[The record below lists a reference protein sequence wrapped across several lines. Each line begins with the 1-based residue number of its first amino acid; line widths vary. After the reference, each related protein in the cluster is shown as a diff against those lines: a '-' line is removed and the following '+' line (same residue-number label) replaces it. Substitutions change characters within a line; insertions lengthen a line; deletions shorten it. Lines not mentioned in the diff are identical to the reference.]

1 MKKLLIILAIIVAVV
16 AGGTAVL
23 VANLDKIVNSKKD
36 YLLDKAETTL
46 GRDVTIDEI
55 GVTLS
60 RGIGVKL
67 TNVAIA
73 DDPAFSSAE
82 FVTAKDLTIRV
93 KFWPL
98 LKKQVEVKRL
108 VLNEPV
114 INVIRD
120 EEGVLNFAT
129 ITGGAESGSPAGES
143 GTGTSTTPPA
153 AAASFALAFAD
164 IKQGTIR
171 YDDRQSGV
179 NIEIN
184 RVNLTVKNAGL
195 GKVVEIEFSSAFLA
209 EDPNIKLQGTVGPIE
224 KLGAPEDL
232 EPTPVRLEASI
243 GPLAPDKIRGVLPN
257 NPQLKQLDDLEM
269 GDVEISL
276 KVDGTLGALEL
287 SEAIVRLSVLG
298 AQQPNLTL
306 NAQAGPLNVTR
317 AIDQPGFVEFATKL
331 EIRPFSLTKV
341 RELLAAVETAGK
353 AGAET
358 PAIPPELSLDGEGSL
373 EVSISGKLK
382 DLRIE
387 IGMDLTNGE
396 FQFADKFHKP
406 AGVPFKAASKIGL
419 SNRIVVLDIAR
430 LTFHDLIV
438 DATGRIDLPNL
449 HPVYDISIHSNESDV
464 SKLADILPALEP
476 LSVGGI
482 MKLSA
487 SIKGADYGGEKP
499 RLEGSLQIE
508 NGRAKLEQMP
518 EPVTD
523 VNATVVF
530 TEKSARLEDTALRV
544 GSSLVKV
551 KGNAEL
557 LPLKA
562 KYEITSAEA
571 HRTDF
576 QTPPKPSPRPE
587 VLRDVKIEGKIWQEG
602 EKILHAGTASSPSG
616 TVANVDYRNMTAVIA
631 STEDKIVIE
640 KFSADALGGK
650 LEGTGTFEPNK
661 TPPRFEMETR
671 VRQVNVAEY
680 FKYKVESLPKFIE
693 GTIDLDLGLSGAG
706 KEWKEISPT
715 LSGQGGALVVQGALL
730 NLNIANELLTG
741 LEQLPLVGQAAIS
754 RVRQNNPKMFSGNK
768 TAFKNLTADVR
779 IDGGRIHTKGLVIKT
794 GDYSIYGAGWVS
806 FDRQVSIKSTIVF
819 SNQATQSIIRD
830 LAVAKYLAN
839 DKGQLEIP
847 ITLTGPMTKPKI
859 WPDIDALSKKIQAS
873 ALDSGIDELRD
884 RLGDELGG
892 QVKDLFGGFGKKKST
907 AKPDTTKPR

>member
-1 MKKLLIILAIIVAVV
+1 MMKKLLIILGIVVAVL
-16 AGGTAVL
+16 AGGAAVL
-23 VANLDKIVNSKKD
+23 VANLDKVVNSKRD

-82 FVTAKDLTIRV
+82 FVTAKDITIRV

-108 VLNEPV
+108 VLNDPV

-120 EEGVLNFAT
+120 EEGVLNFAS
-129 ITGGAESGSPAGES
+129 IARGAETVSPAGES
-143 GTGTSTTPPA
+143 ATGTSTAPPA
-153 AAASFALAFAD
+153 AATSLALAFAD

-171 YDDRQSGV
+171 YDDRQSGIS
-179 NIEIN
+179 IEIN
-184 RVNLTVKNAGL
+184 RVGLTVKNAGL
-195 GKVVEIEFSSAFLA
+195 GEVVEIEFSSSFLA

-232 EPTPVRLEASI
+232 EPTPVHLEASI

-287 SEAIVRLSVLG
+287 SEGVVRSSVLG
-298 AQQPNLTL
+298 AQQPNFTL
-306 NAQAGPLNVTR
+306 SAQAGPLNVTG
-317 AIDQPGFVEFATKL
+317 AIEQPGLVDFATKL

-341 RELLAAVETAGK
+341 RELAAAVETEGK
-353 AGAET
+353 A
-358 PAIPPELSLDGEGSL
+358 PIPPELSLDGEGTL
-373 EVSISGKLK
+373 EASISGKLK
-382 DLRIE
+382 VLRIDIE
-387 IGMDLTNGE
+387 MDLTNGE
-396 FQFADKFHKP
+396 LQFADKFHKP
-406 AGVPFKAASKIGL
+406 AGVPFKATSKIGL
-419 SNRIVVLDIAR
+419 SKNIVGVEAAR
-430 LTFHDLIV
+430 LIIHDLIV
-438 DATGRIDLPNL
+438 DATGSIDLSNL
-449 HPVYDISIHSNESDV
+449 NPVFDISVHSNESDV
-464 SKLADILPALEP
+464 SKLADILPALQP

-487 SIKGADYGGEKP
+487 NLKGADYGGEKP
-499 RLEGSLQIE
+499 RIEGSLQIE

-518 EPVTD
+518 EPVTN

-544 GSSLVKV
+544 GNSLVRAQ
-551 KGNAEL
+551 GNAAL

-562 KYEITSAEA
+562 RYLITSAEA

-587 VLRDVKIEGKIWQEG
+587 VLRDVKIEGQIWQVG
-602 EKILHAGTASSPSG
+602 EKIQHEGTASSPSG

-631 STEDKIVIE
+631 STEDQIVID
-640 KFSADALGGK
+640 KFSADVLGGK
-650 LEGTGTFEPNK
+650 LEGTGTFEHKK
-661 TPPRFEMETR
+661 TPPQFEMKTQ
-671 VRQVNVAEY
+671 VRKVNLAEY

-715 LSGQGGALVVQGALL
+715 LSGQGGALVIQGALL
-730 NLNIANELLTG
+730 NLNFANDLLTE
-741 LEQLPLVGQAAIS
+741 LEQLPLVDTGAIS
-754 RVRQNNPKMFSGNK
+754 RLRQNNPKMFSGNK
-768 TAFKNLTADVR
+768 TAFKDLKADVR
-779 IDGGRIHTKGLVIKT
+779 IEGGRIHSKGLVLKT

-806 FDRQVSIKSTIVF
+806 FDRQVNVKSSIVF
-819 SNQATQSIIRD
+819 SNQATQNIIKD
-830 LAVAKYLAN
+830 LSVAKYLTN

-847 ITLTGPMTKPKI
+847 IMLTGPMTKPKI
-859 WPDIDALSKKIQAS
+859 LPDIDALSKKIQAS
-873 ALDSGIDELRD
+873 ALDQGIDKLRD
-884 RLGDELGG
+884 RLGDELGDKA
-892 QVKDLFGGFGKKKST
+892 KDLLGGFGKKKST